1 MFTIFCSSICSLQS
15 QFILYRYCVGT
26 VVALLL
32 NFILPEDA
40 EVEMTAKKTVDGP
53 ESFKDDEVNEA

>member
-1 MFTIFCSSICSLQS
+1 
-15 QFILYRYCVGT
+15 VGT